1 MHLPKHFRSV
11 TFALVGMTLATSPVC
26 AQSDHGD
33 HDEDTEAIGVVAMTD
48 AVIDEFAIEVRT
60 AGTGQLEQTVRLP
73 GEVVFN
79 ADQVVRVTPTVT
91 GIATWVDVSV
101 GDRVDEGQVLA
112 VLSSRELARARSTY
126 LAAEARID
134 LARETLARDQRLFE
148 QKVGTE
154 RAVLASRQA
163 LRDAEIALQQADD
176 ALHALG
182 ESHDDVT
189 RIAELG
195 DGDLNRYQL
204 IAPIGGIVTERSL
217 TLGEVVDPTT
227 GRSPFVVADLSTVW
241 VNLTVYQ
248 RDLPRVRAGQSV
260 RVEFGHGI
268 PDATG
273 TIAFVSPS
281 LDESTRTA
289 IARVVLD
296 NPDGHW
302 RPGLFVDGHV
312 TTGVD
317 SADLVVERS
326 AVIGI
331 DDAMVVFARTE
342 DGFEARPVELGR
354 RTEGHVEVLHGLE
367 PGERYAATNVLPL
380 KAELQSAALEHAGHA
395 H

>member
-1 MHLPKHFRSV
+1 MHLPQHFRFVV
-11 TFALVGMTLATSPVC
+11 TALVLLGTMLATAPAA
-26 AQSDHGD
+26 AQTE
-33 HDEDTEAIGVVAMTD
+33 HDDDTDPIDRIRMTD
-48 AVIDEFAIEVRT
+48 AVIDEFSIDVRT
-60 AGTGQLEQTVRLP
+60 AGPGRLEETVRLP

-91 GIATWVDVSV
+91 GIAARIDASV
-101 GDRVDEGQVLA
+101 GDRVERGQTLA
-112 VLSSRELARARSTY
+112 VLSSRELALARSEY
-126 LAAEARID
+126 LAAEARIQ
-134 LARETLARDQRLFE
+134 LARETLARDERLHE

-182 ESHDDVT
+182 ESHDAVVRT
-189 RIAELG
+189 AELG
-195 DGDLNRYQL
+195 DGDLNSYRL
-204 IAPIGGIVTERSL
+204 VTPIGGIVTARDL
-217 TLGEVVDPTT
+217 TLGEVVDPT
-227 GRSPFVVADLSTVW
+227 GPRSPFVVADLSTVW

-317 SADLVVERS
+317 AVDLVVERS
-326 AVIGI
+326 AVIGL
-331 DDAMVVFARTE
+331 DDGPVVFVRTD
-342 DGFEARPVELGR
+342 DGFVARAVELGR
-354 RTEGHVEVLHGLE
+354 GTEGRVEILHGLQV
-367 PGERYAATNVLPL
+367 GEDYAATSVLTL
-380 KAELQSAALEHAGHA
+380 KAQLQSAALEHAGHA